1 MHDLHSTRSR
11 QLQALVLGFFLCT
24 TGRLHQVC
32 PARRQAVGE
41 LEVGLLLIH
50 LTLLIAALSRRRP

>member
-11 QLQALVLGFFLCT
+11 ELQALVLGFFLCT
-24 TGRLHQVC
+24 TESQHQARSGGRK
-32 PARRQAVGE
+32 AVGE